1 MKCDSKE
8 HTITVLCDNSE
19 QNSDPAISSQEKE
32 NADQVC
38 TNLDK
43 SMLPKWESFKI
54 TTRTSGGSRPSSSNR
69 TSWFLEGNFVVCY
82 STLPPHP

>member
-43 SMLPKWESFKI
+43 SMLPK
-54 TTRTSGGSRPSSSNR
+54 
-69 TSWFLEGNFVVCY
+69 
-82 STLPPHP
+82 